1 MLLRRL
7 EIQGFKTFASRT
19 VVEFDPGITAVIG
32 PNGSGKTNIV
42 DAIRWVLG
50 EQSPSA
56 LRSRRSEDL
65 VFSGGPRRAP
75 AGFAE
80 VALTIDNRDRSI
92 PLAYDE
98 VTIARRVTR
107 AGEGEYFINRTRV
120 RLRELQEAVGNLGG
134 SYTIVN
140 QGMVDAALNLRPD
153 ERRRLFEDAA
163 AIGVF
168 EARRVETER
177 RLRETDAN
185 MQRCGDL
192 LAESEPRLRSL
203 RRQAT
208 QARNARELHMELLE
222 ALRSDYAQRLAL
234 AQAAERATTAQE
246 QDAAAALAVH
256 QAALEQ
262 AGAQLA
268 AARAT
273 LATHRD
279 VLRGLH
285 AESSALHQQ
294 SERAQRELAVIQE
307 RRVALE
313 RRATEQAR
321 MLAELELHREAA
333 VQDRATH
340 DQHLAVARAHA
351 AEREQHL
358 AELEREQAAHV
369 AAHRTF
375 AATVDAARRTDL
387 EAAAAAAEYARRLS
401 QLDAR
406 RQRVILEQARD
417 AAVLAA
423 AEAHHERLL
432 ADAHEAEQRAQT
444 HQLAL
449 DQATRQRSSAEADRE
464 AARQQRASLADAEAA
479 ARRTLADAE
488 ARLESLTRLQRSLGG
503 VHAGVR
509 AALQWAERE
518 QRPGFAMVSSI
529 IHSPPA
535 LETAIEIALGARL
548 QHIVVARWDDAEAA
562 IEALRRSGAGR
573 ATFLPLDTLRHG
585 DERRP
590 DVRDAGIVGVAA
602 DLVTCDDAYRIVVQ
616 SLLGRTLVVEGL
628 ADARRALE
636 RLRRSGFAAWQLV
649 TLVGDLISGGGAV
662 TGGTAVRESGV
673 LRRERE
679 LRELPAAVDQARAAL
694 AQAGAART
702 AADGAAERTD
712 GAVRDAEQALATARR
727 AAAQLAQLLVQA
739 QSAAAQAERDAA
751 LARGRA
757 TQRAGDLADLDEQQA
772 AVSRELA
779 LARDRAA
786 TTAAALL
793 ALRDEEQ
800 HHATA
805 DVARRTQ
812 LDAARRAVALAA
824 GEIRAEAAL
833 LTRLEQTLA
842 SAEEQRRAAADRAT
856 ALTAEQRHLQH
867 EQSHL
872 DAAVAR
878 LRAALEDVRRRIV
891 EPTAAVALAEQQIA
905 EGEHAIEQ
913 LHAARLAAE
922 SALNRAALERQRAA
936 DQLALLAERAA
947 ADEID
952 LAALPA
958 PDAVAAADRT
968 EQIHQLRLR
977 LQRLGAVNPLALDEY
992 EAEAARHAFL
1002 TGQLDDLH
1010 QAATALRTL
1019 IDELETSMV
1028 TRFDSAFHAI
1038 ATEFEL
1044 SFQRLF
1050 GGGQARLVLVDADGE
1065 PLRAGQLPR
1074 LSQIGIDIA
1083 ARPPGKRQQTLALLS
1098 GGERA
1103 LTAVALLFAML
1114 HVNPT
1119 PFCVLDEVDA
1129 ALDESNVGRFRH
1141 ALGALIQQTQ
1151 FVIVTHNRGTIEAA
1165 DTIYG
1170 VSMGDDGA
1178 SRMLSLRIQDVP
1190 TDA

>member
-134 SYTIVN
+134 SYTIIN
-140 QGMVDAALNLRPD
+140 QGLVDAALNLRPD

-163 AIGVF
+163 AIGIF

-177 RLRETDAN
+177 RLRETDGN

-208 QARNARELHMELLE
+208 QARAAREIATELRE
-222 ALRSDYAQRLAL
+222 ALRSEYARRLTQ
-234 AQAAERATTAQE
+234 AQAAGRAADARERACA
-246 QDAAAALAVH
+246 DALAVQ

-262 AGAQLA
+262 AGTQLA

-273 LATHRD
+273 LAAHREA
-279 VLRGLH
+279 LRGLH
-285 AESSALHQQ
+285 AESGALHQQ
-294 SERAQRELAVIQE
+294 AERAQRDLAVIQE

-321 MLAELELHREAA
+321 MLAELELHHEAA

-340 DQHLAVARAHA
+340 AQQLETARARS
-351 AEREQHL
+351 AERERQL
-358 AELEREQAAHV
+358 AGLEHEQT
-369 AAHRTF
+369 AHRDAHREF
-375 AATVDAARRTDL
+375 DATLDAARRIDL
-387 EAAAAAAEYARRLS
+387 EAAAAAAELARRLS

-406 RQRVILEQARD
+406 RQRMSLEQARD
-417 AAVLAA
+417 TAALDA
-423 AEAHHERLL
+423 AEAHHGRL
-432 ADAHEAEQRAQT
+432 ATAAHEADQRAQT
-444 HQLAL
+444 LQLAL
-449 DQATRQRSSAEADRE
+449 EQATQHRSGAEAERE
-464 AARQQRASLADAEAA
+464 ATRQQRALLADAEAA

-509 AALQWAERE
+509 AALQWAERD

-529 IHSPPA
+529 VHSPA
-535 LETAIEIALGARL
+535 TLETAIEIALGARL
-548 QHIVVARWDDAEAA
+548 QHIVVSRWDDAEAA

-590 DVRDAGIVGVAA
+590 DLREAGIVGIAA
-602 DLVTCDDAYRIVVQ
+602 DLVTCDDAYRTVVQ
-616 SLLGRTLVVEGL
+616 SLLGRTLVVEAL

-662 TGGTAVRESGV
+662 TGGTAPRESGV

-694 AQAGAART
+694 GQAGAACA
-702 AADGAAERTD
+702 AADGAAQRADAAMRE
-712 GAVRDAEQALATARR
+712 AEQALAAVRR
-727 AAAQLAQLLVQA
+727 AAAQAAQALAQA
-739 QSAAAQAERDAA
+739 QAAAAHAERDAA
-751 LARGRA
+751 LTRGRT
-757 TQRAGDLADLDEQQA
+757 TQRASDLADLDEQQA

-779 LARDRAA
+779 LARDHA
-786 TTAAALL
+786 TATAAALA

-800 HHATA
+800 RRAAA
-805 DVARRTQ
+805 DLARRTH

-833 LTRLEQTLA
+833 LTRIEQTLVTA
-842 SAEEQRRAAADRAT
+842 GEQRRAAAERAT
-856 ALTAEQRHLQH
+856 ALAAEQLQLHH
-867 EQSHL
+867 EQQHL
-872 DAAVAR
+872 DATVTR
-878 LRAALEDVRRRIV
+878 LRVALEDVRRRIAG
-891 EPTAAVALAEQQIA
+891 PTAAVALGERQIA
-905 EGEHAIEQ
+905 DGEHATEQ
-913 LHAARLAAE
+913 VQAARLAAE
-922 SALNRAALERQRAA
+922 SALNRAVLERQRAA
-936 DQLALLAERAA
+936 DHLTLLAERAA
-947 ADEID
+947 ADEVD
-952 LAALPA
+952 LADLPA
-958 PDAVAAADRT
+958 PDDVTETDRA
-968 EQIHQLRLR
+968 EQIRQLRLR
-977 LQRLGAVNPLALDEY
+977 LQRLGTVNPLALDEY
-992 EAEAARHAFL
+992 EAEAARHTFL
-1002 TGQLDDLH
+1002 TGQLDDLR
-1010 QAATALRTL
+1010 QAAAALRTL
-1019 IDELETSMV
+1019 IDELEASMV
-1028 TRFDSAFHAI
+1028 ARFDTAFRAI
-1038 ATEFEL
+1038 AAEFEL

-1065 PLRAGQLPR
+1065 PVRDGQTPR
-1074 LSQIGIDIA
+1074 LSQIGVDIA
-1083 ARPPGKRQQTLALLS
+1083 ARPPGKRQQALALLS

-1141 ALGALIQQTQ
+1141 ALGALVPQTQ

-1190 TDA
+1190 TEA